1 MIHPMTLQW
10 GRRLGDRFSEAEAQA
25 LWSRFEPVDRS
36 LQAEEEHIVP
46 GFQGRETRYFFNE
59 VPESLTVDGF
69 VAGGPECLRAQ
80 SRVNSSAD
88 ASRPLGAFVRTR
100 T

>member
-69 VAGGPECLRAQ
+69 IAGWA
-80 SRVNSSAD
+80 
-88 ASRPLGAFVRTR
+88 
-100 T
+100 